1 VGLPRF
7 YSIPTM
13 QRVMEKHRCVV
24 RCSTCFPLHHPCNG
38 PQPPLPRL
46 AHIPPPFP
54 PTRPALRPPRLAD
67 AHATGLPA
75 GCADLVTVAQAL
87 HWFDAPAFYREARR
101 VLSAP
106 RGALA
111 VWCYGLA
118 TVEAEGH
125 PADAALKDIF
135 GEELGPY
142 WDERRKLVDNM
153 YRGERRAGGP
163 RRHLRSDEVLR
174 VMDEGRTPCATQRA
188 RPGALRAA
196 TCRRRHGGL
205 EVCGHLSACLLATC
219 VLKAHPLPSACILS
233 RHGACAGQGF

>member
-1 VGLPRF
+1 MAHLFRAGGA
-7 YSIPTM
+7 YSAYRPTYPAELYE
-13 QRVMEKHRCVV
+13 RVLEFASLAGAAAAAER
-24 RCSTCFPLHHPCNG
+24 
-38 PQPPLPRL
+38 RL
-46 AHIPPPFP
+46 AVDIATGSGQAARELAARFERVIAIDGSPQQLEHAARDTPNIEF
-54 PTRPALRPPRLAD
+54 RLAD

-153 YRGERRAGGP
+153 YRGMEPVQGRDFETVERQLVEM
-163 RRHLRSDEVLR
+163 RHELSVEGLGASSDSQVTL
-174 VMDEGRTPCATQRA
+174 VTPI
-188 RPGALRAA
+188 AL
-196 TCRRRHGGL
+196 
-205 EVCGHLSACLLATC
+205 LLAKGSIPLA
-219 VLKAHPLPSACILS
+219 VDDAHTDP
-233 RHGACAGQGF
+233 